1 MANSCSYII
10 DGKETIDTICFA
22 TFRQNHDEM
31 KIIIEKSKFSI
42 DKDLVNEYL
51 KDLSKVFNFTFIFDE
66 VKERFELDLSNIEY
80 SHFQQRILLSMF
92 VRFIWEGNY
101 NVNPDKYEGPDY
113 DNYYKILPIYF
124 NFKKYYPK
132 TNRFKLLLMSC
143 NWYLLTK
150 PKFNSNHFLTYSPYM
165 CKLDLDVNS
174 LKQQN
179 INEYCKSNKLDF
191 SINSKLI
198 TKEDYRKFYKLI
210 NK

>member
-22 TFRQNHDEM
+22 VFRQDHKEI
-31 KIIIEKSKFSI
+31 KIIIEKSKFSV

-66 VKERFELDLSNIEY
+66 VKERFELDLSNIPH

-92 VRFIWEGNY
+92 VRFIWEGFYGDMDNY
-101 NVNPDKYEGPDY
+101 GKDY
-113 DNYYKILPIYF
+113 DNYYKILPLYF

-132 TNRFKLLLMSC
+132 TNRFKLLLISC

-150 PKFNSNHFLTYSPYM
+150 PKFNSNHFLTYRDYM

-174 LKQQN
+174 LKQQS
-179 INEYCKSNKLDF
+179 INEYCKGNKLDF
-191 SINSKLI
+191 SITSNLV
-198 TKEDYRKFYKLI
+198 TEEDYRKFYKLI

>member
-10 DGKETIDTICFA
+10 NGKETIDTICFA
-22 TFRQNHDEM
+22 LFRQDNKEM

-42 DKDLVNEYL
+42 DKDLVNEYI

-66 VKERFELDLSNIEY
+66 LKERFELDLSNIKY

-101 NVNPDKYEGPDY
+101 GNKDEYGSEY
-113 DNYYKILPIYF
+113 DQYFKILPTYF

-132 TNRFKLLLMSC
+132 ANRLKLLLIAC

-150 PKFNSNHFLTYSPYM
+150 PKFNSNHFLTYSSYM

-174 LKQQN
+174 LKQQS
-179 INEYCKSNKLDF
+179 INEYCKGNKLDF
-191 SINSKLI
+191 SITSNLV
-198 TKEDYRKFYKLI
+198 TEEDYRKFYKLI
-210 NK
+210 IKQ